1 MEEFIIRALLVGSFL
16 GLASGPLGCFVLWR
30 RLAYFGDTMAHSALL
45 GIAIGLFFNVNVT
58 VGVVMVC
65 FLCALLLLGLQ
76 QQKKIP
82 SDTLLG
88 ILSHLALALGIIVLK
103 LMPNERTN
111 IESILFGDLLTVNWI
126 DVAVCAVMA
135 GIALITLKII
145 WQPLLLISINESLA
159 KAEGVKVTR
168 YTLTFTFVIALLIA
182 VAMKLVGVLLITAML
197 IMPAACARLLAKTPF
212 SMALYAALVAISSV
226 LLGLFMSYA
235 FDTPSGPSI
244 VVSCASLFALTLG
257 VSYFINSIQKKS
269 FHDI

>member
-16 GLASGPLGCFVLWR
+16 GLASGPLGCFVMWR

-45 GIAIGLFFNVNVT
+45 GIAMGLFLSINIT
-58 VGVVMVC
+58 VGVVVVC

-88 ILSHLALALGIIVLK
+88 ILSHFALALGIIVLK
-103 LMPNERTN
+103 FMPGQRTN
-111 IESILFGDLLTVNWI
+111 IESILFGDLLTVTWL
-126 DVAVCAVMA
+126 DVGVCAGMA
-135 GIALITLKII
+135 AIALVTLKII

-159 KAEGVKVTR
+159 KAEGIKVTR
-168 YTLTFTFVIALLIA
+168 YTLTFTFIIALLIA

-197 IMPAACARLLAKTPF
+197 IMPAACARLLAKSPT
-212 SMALYAALVAISSV
+212 SMAIYAALVAISSV
-226 LLGLFMSYA
+226 LFGLSMSYF

-244 VVSCASLFALTLG
+244 VVSCAALFALTL
-257 VSYFINSIQKKS
+257 VIAYFLNSLQKKPQ
-269 FHDI
+269 HDI